1 VSDLRNSLTE
11 AILAPYSH
19 PSEERLHAKRWVEE
33 TLSGQGDAALA
44 EPLEQLQK
52 FLKSPFPWATVLLLV
67 ASLVAATALLRPL
80 LEADR
85 LVGMNDPD
93 LESATFLEGREF
105 TPQQRLLLG
114 DPRKPPLE
122 QKEALW
128 NSEPG
133 NPAYFTEYVL
143 AYRERYSA
151 LPPGYWETVH
161 RIDPTNA
168 WFDYVAMEAT
178 GANSVEKKD
187 RGETVAPD
195 WGIRREKEYRDALT
209 LIASAREKPRFTTYS
224 QDMLSRRIALLP
236 QHTHTERLGS
246 IVYLAGQSSSHV
258 LVLNACSD
266 LLAARVWETGKSRDV
281 DGLRNA
287 LQDAEKLI
295 SRIVGHDQ
303 ATLIELLCAR
313 GEMSKIA
320 RQAQTAAIECGN
332 PDVAERFGTLRS
344 ALDERKKRLEAPT
357 ASNEWIRAQAG
368 KVEAMLLSTPADM
381 VENSPRL
388 TPEDLLPGR
397 LRDQSFYSAL
407 YSLASWLLL
416 AVGMLL
422 TFVYRFR
429 GPALYRR
436 LSKRLG
442 SLLQF
447 SDWAWILGGG
457 ILLPFLLWLAAVLL
471 TPIGGRNATHPGHFL
486 ATPLLNLELLIGL
499 FFVSPILFV
508 RWRLGLRGN
517 VLGFRKYTPW
527 GWFSVFYLSALI
539 AGISILPNPAGSVCG
554 CGHVDWRELFPWRT
568 LTFISLFPPIAWL
581 GVTSGRALF
590 SAASRLPHRM
600 TAARALVTAYALG
613 MLCLLG
619 TAFGFLASYK
629 RWSDQNPLLILS
641 AEKPSLTPYDYQ
653 VTRQLQTELR
663 ALWK

>member
-1 VSDLRNSLTE
+1 MEQRTRQPGLFHGIRPRLPGEIQRLAARLLGNGSSDRSHQCLVRLRGDGSDWREQRRKKRPGRNRGTGLGHSTGKGIPRRIDLDRKRQGE
-11 AILAPYSH
+11 APLYDLLPGHAQPSDRSATPAHSH
-19 PSEERLHAKRWVEE
+19 GTSWV
-33 TLSGQGDAALA
+33 
-44 EPLEQLQK
+44 
-52 FLKSPFPWATVLLLV
+52 
-67 ASLVAATALLRPL
+67 
-80 LEADR
+80 DR
-85 LVGMNDPD
+85 L
-93 LESATFLEGREF
+93 
-105 TPQQRLLLG
+105 
-114 DPRKPPLE
+114 PR
-122 QKEALW
+122 
-128 NSEPG
+128 
-133 NPAYFTEYVL
+133 
-143 AYRERYSA
+143 
-151 LPPGYWETVH
+151 
-161 RIDPTNA
+161 
-168 WFDYVAMEAT
+168 
-178 GANSVEKKD
+178 
-187 RGETVAPD
+187 
-195 WGIRREKEYRDALT
+195 
-209 LIASAREKPRFTTYS
+209 
-224 QDMLSRRIALLP
+224 
-236 QHTHTERLGS
+236 
-246 IVYLAGQSSSHV
+246 GQSSSHV